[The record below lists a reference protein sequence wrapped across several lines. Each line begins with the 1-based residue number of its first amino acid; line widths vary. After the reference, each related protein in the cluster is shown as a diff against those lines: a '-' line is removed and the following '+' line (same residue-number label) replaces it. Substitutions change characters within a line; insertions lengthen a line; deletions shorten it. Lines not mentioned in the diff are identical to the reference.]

1 MNFTLSELA
10 TLIRLVEKEE
20 ITLHVQIGSPDEQLS
35 DDAAD
40 MSVHVEKISGKLKEL
55 YEAQWSLGSNHPS
68 YEEILRISASNR
80 RRCPLHSPI
89 P

>member
-20 ITLHVQIGSPDEQLS
+20 VALHVQISSSDEQVA

-40 MSVHVEKISGKLKEL
+40 MSVHVGKISGKLKEL
-55 YEAQWSLGSNHPS
+55 YELQWSPGSNHPS
-68 YEEILRISASNR
+68 YEDILRIDQR
-80 RRCPLHSPI
+80 
-89 P
+89 